1 MISLT
6 NTLLTALTVL
16 GALTQASSANPI
28 AARQASTVS
37 VTFIGA
43 ANAQY
48 TLEIPANSVFTPTN
62 NALSISHISTSAGG
76 PCAFFG
82 VDGAVFVAPADG
94 GYGDVGPPQTIA
106 GGICGPFPGH
116 EYGMW

>member
-1 MISLT
+1 MLSFKSSYFVALLPLLGSLSSF
-6 NTLLTALTVL
+6 
-16 GALTQASSANPI
+16 ASASPI
-28 AARQASTVS
+28 DTRQSGVS

-43 ANAQY
+43 ADAQY

-62 NALSISHISTSAGG
+62 NALSVSHIQTSAGG
-76 PCAFFG
+76 PCVFFG
-82 VDGAVFVAPADG
+82 VDGAVFVAPAAG

-116 EYGMW
+116 QYGMW

>member
-1 MISLT
+1 MISFT
-6 NTLLTALTVL
+6 STLFALVPLIATLVS
-16 GALTQASSANPI
+16 ATPISS
-28 AARQASTVS
+28 RQAPTVS

-43 ANAQY
+43 ADAQY
-48 TLEIPANSVFTPTN
+48 TLDIPVNSVFTPTN
-62 NALSISHISTSAGG
+62 NLLSISHISTSAGG

-82 VDGAVFVAPADG
+82 VDGAIFVAPPAG

-116 EYGMW
+116 EYGMY